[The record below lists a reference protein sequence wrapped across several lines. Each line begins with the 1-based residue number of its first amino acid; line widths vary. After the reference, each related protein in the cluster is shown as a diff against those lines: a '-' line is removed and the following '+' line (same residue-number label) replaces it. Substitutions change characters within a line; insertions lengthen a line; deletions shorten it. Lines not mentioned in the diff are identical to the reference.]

1 MSLVEAGLP
10 RRLPGIGYAFET
22 GRQIMRRTIAAALCM
37 LLLAAP
43 AAAETLLVGN
53 KGEDTLSVIA
63 LASGEELARLP
74 TGKMPH
80 EIAISP
86 DGRQAA
92 VVAYGSTTID
102 VFDVTSRTKVRT
114 IDLSPNQR
122 PHGLLWLSD
131 GRLVATTE
139 GSESVAVVAP
149 GGRLTSI
156 PTGQK
161 GTHMIVVAPDNRTA
175 YTANIAAGTV
185 SALDLKTAKKL
196 RDLAVGGKP
205 EGLAL
210 TRRGRELWVGD
221 LDAPRVSIWD
231 TKTGKKIAEQP
242 VDPVAIRVL
251 ASPDGKLV
259 ATSNIASGTISLFDA
274 GTRALV
280 KTIKVSGE
288 AAKGQVT
295 LLFSADS
302 KRLYVAETGHD
313 KVAEIDVANGTVLR
327 RIAAGK
333 NGDGLAIAP

>member
-1 MSLVEAGLP
+1 SL
-10 RRLPGIGYAFET
+10 
-22 GRQIMRRTIAAALCM
+22 
-37 LLLAAP
+37 
-43 AAAETLLVGN
+43 
-53 KGEDTLSVIA
+53 IA

-80 EIAISP
+80 EIAVSP
-86 DGRQAA
+86 DGKQAA

-102 VFDVTSRTKVRT
+102 VFDVANRTKIRT

-149 GGRLTSI
+149 DGKVTSI
-156 PTGQK
+156 STGQK

-175 YTANIAAGTV
+175 YTANIGSGTV
-185 SALDLKTAKKL
+185 SVLDLKTAKKR
-196 RDLAVGGKP
+196 RDFAVGGKP

-210 TRRGRELWVGD
+210 TRGGRELWIGD
-221 LDAPRVSIWD
+221 LDAPHVRIWD
-231 TKTGKKIAEQP
+231 TKTGEKIAEQP

-259 ATSNIASGTISLFDA
+259 ATSNIAAGTITLFDTD
-274 GTRALV
+274 TRAPV
-280 KTIKVSGE
+280 KTIMVSGE
-288 AAKGQVT
+288 QAKGQVT

-302 KRLYVAETGHD
+302 KRIYAAETGHD
-313 KVAEIDVANGTVLR
+313 KVAEIDIASGKVLR

>member
-1 MSLVEAGLP
+1 
-10 RRLPGIGYAFET
+10 
-22 GRQIMRRTIAAALCM
+22 MRRTIAAAFCV

-53 KGEDTLSVIA
+53 KGEDTLSVPP

-80 EIAISP
+80 EIAVSP
-86 DGRQAA
+86 DGRHAA
-92 VVAYGSTTID
+92 VVAYGATTID
-102 VFDVTSRTKVRT
+102 VFDVAARTRVRT

-139 GSESVAVVAP
+139 GSETVAVVAP
-149 GGRLTSI
+149 DGKLTSI
-156 PTGQK
+156 ATGQK

-175 YTANIAAGTV
+175 YTANIGSGTV
-185 SALDLKTAKKL
+185 SVLDLDTAKKL
-196 RDLAVGGKP
+196 RDLAIGGKP

-210 TRRGRELWVGD
+210 TKRGGELWVGD

-274 GTRALV
+274 ATRAPL

-295 LLFSADS
+295 LLFSRDS
-302 KRLYVAETGHD
+302 KRLYAAETGHD
-313 KVAEIDVANGTVLR
+313 KVAEIDVASGEVLR

>member
-1 MSLVEAGLP
+1 
-10 RRLPGIGYAFET
+10 
-22 GRQIMRRTIAAALCM
+22 MRRVATTLSILM
-37 LLLAAP
+37 LVPLP

-53 KGEDTLSVIA
+53 KGEDTLSLIA
-63 LASGEELARLP
+63 LTSGAELARLP

-80 EIAISP
+80 EIAVSP

-92 VVAYGSTTID
+92 VVAYGGTTID
-102 VFDVTSRTKVRT
+102 IIDVAGRTKVKT

-122 PHGLLWLSD
+122 PHGLVWLSD
-131 GRLVATTE
+131 GRLVATAE
-139 GSESVAVVAP
+139 ASQSVAVVAP
-149 GGRLTSI
+149 DGSVTSI
-156 PTGQK
+156 ATGQQ
-161 GTHMIVVAPDNRTA
+161 GSHMIVVAPDNRTA

-185 SALDLKTAKKL
+185 SILDLKTAKKL
-196 RDLAVGGKP
+196 RDITIGGKP

-210 TRRGRELWVGD
+210 TKGGRELWVGD

-231 TKTGKKIAEQP
+231 TKSGTKLAEQA

-280 KTIKVSGE
+280 KTIRVSGE

-302 KRLYVAETGHD
+302 KRLYAAETGHD
-313 KVAEIDVANGTVLR
+313 KVAEIDVASGEVLR

>member
-1 MSLVEAGLP
+1 MH
-10 RRLPGIGYAFET
+10 
-22 GRQIMRRTIAAALCM
+22 RTIAAVLCT
-37 LLLAAP
+37 LLLVAP
-43 AAAETLLVGN
+43 AGAETLLVGN

-86 DGRQAA
+86 DGKQAA

-102 VFDVTSRTKVRT
+102 VFDVASRTKVKT

-122 PHGLLWLSD
+122 PHGLLWLSN

-149 GGRLTSI
+149 DGKLTSI
-156 PTGQK
+156 STGQK

-185 SALDLKTAKKL
+185 SVLDLKTAKKL
-196 RDLAVGGKP
+196 RDLTVGGKP

-210 TRRGRELWVGD
+210 TKQGRELWVGD
-221 LDAPRVSIWD
+221 LDVPRVSIWD
-231 TKTGKKIAEQP
+231 TKTGEKIAEQP

-274 GTRALV
+274 ETHALL

-288 AAKGQVT
+288 QAKGQVT

-302 KRLYVAETGHD
+302 KRLYAAETRHD
-313 KVAEIDVANGTVLR
+313 KVAEIDVASGAVLR

>member
-1 MSLVEAGLP
+1 
-10 RRLPGIGYAFET
+10 
-22 GRQIMRRTIAAALCM
+22 MRRVTLAILAS
-37 LLLAAP
+37 LLLAGPAP
-43 AAAETLLVGN
+43 AETLLVGN
-53 KGEDTLSVIA
+53 KGEDTLSIIA
-63 LASGEELARLP
+63 LGSGAELARLP

-92 VVAYGSTTID
+92 VVAYGGTTID
-102 VFDVTSRTKVRT
+102 VFDVAKRTKLKT

-149 GGRLTSI
+149 DGTLSSI
-156 PTGQK
+156 ATGQR

-175 YTANIAAGTV
+175 YTANIGSGTV
-185 SALDLKTAKKL
+185 SILDLREGKKL
-196 RDLAVGGKP
+196 RDLAIGGKP

-210 TRRGRELWVGD
+210 ARRGRELWVGD
-221 LDAPRVSIWD
+221 LDAARVSIWD
-231 TKTGKKIAEQP
+231 TASGEKIAEQP
-242 VDPVAIRVL
+242 VDPVVIRVL

-274 GTRALV
+274 ETRAPV
-280 KTIKVSGE
+280 RTIKVSGD

-302 KRLYVAETGHD
+302 KRLYAAETGHD
-313 KVAEIDVANGTVLR
+313 RVAEIDIASGQVLR
-327 RIAAGK
+327 RIAAGR

>member
-1 MSLVEAGLP
+1 MH
-10 RRLPGIGYAFET
+10 
-22 GRQIMRRTIAAALCM
+22 RTIAAVLCT
-37 LLLAAP
+37 LLLVAP
-43 AAAETLLVGN
+43 AGAETLLVGN

-86 DGRQAA
+86 DGKQAA

-102 VFDVTSRTKVRT
+102 VFDVASRTKVKT

-149 GGRLTSI
+149 DGKLMSI
-156 PTGQK
+156 STGQK

-185 SALDLKTAKKL
+185 SVLDLKTAKKL
-196 RDLAVGGKP
+196 RDLTVGGKP

-210 TRRGRELWVGD
+210 TKQGRELWVGD
-221 LDAPRVSIWD
+221 LDVPRVSIWD
-231 TKTGKKIAEQP
+231 TKTGEKIAEQP
-242 VDPVAIRVL
+242 VDPDAIRVL

-274 GTRALV
+274 ETHALL

-288 AAKGQVT
+288 QAKGQVT

-302 KRLYVAETGHD
+302 KRLYAAETRHD
-313 KVAEIDVANGTVLR
+313 KVAEIDVASGAVLR

>member
-1 MSLVEAGLP
+1 
-10 RRLPGIGYAFET
+10 
-22 GRQIMRRTIAAALCM
+22 MRRAVLAALSPA
-37 LLLAAP
+37 LLAAP

-63 LASGEELARLP
+63 LGSGAELARLP
-74 TGKMPH
+74 TGRMPH

-86 DGRQAA
+86 DGKQAA
-92 VVAYGSTTID
+92 VVAYGGTTID
-102 VFDVTSRTKVRT
+102 IFDVAKRTKLRT

-131 GRLVATTE
+131 GRLVATAE

-149 GGRLTSI
+149 DGKLTSI
-156 PTGQK
+156 ATGPK
-161 GTHMIVVAPDNRTA
+161 GTHMIAVAPDGRTA
-175 YTANIAAGTV
+175 YTANIGSGTV
-185 SALDLKTAKKL
+185 SVIDLKDGKKL
-196 RDLAVGGKP
+196 RDLTIGGKP

-210 TRRGRELWVGD
+210 TKGGRELWVGD
-221 LDAPRVSIWD
+221 LDAPRVSIWNTATD
-231 TKTGKKIAEQP
+231 EKITELP

-274 GTRALV
+274 ETRALLN
-280 KTIKVSGE
+280 TITVSGD

-302 KRLYVAETGHD
+302 KRLYAAETGHD
-313 KVAEIDVANGTVLR
+313 KIAEIDVASGEVLR
-327 RIAAGK
+327 RIATGK
-333 NGDGLAIAP
+333 QGDGLAIAP

>member
-1 MSLVEAGLP
+1 MH
-10 RRLPGIGYAFET
+10 
-22 GRQIMRRTIAAALCM
+22 RTIAAALSA

-63 LASGEELARLP
+63 LTSGEELARLP

-86 DGRQAA
+86 DGKQAA

-102 VFDVTSRTKVRT
+102 VFDVASRTKVKT

-139 GSESVAVVAP
+139 GSDSVAVVAP
-149 GGRLTSI
+149 GGKLTSI
-156 PTGQK
+156 ATGQK
-161 GTHMIVVAPDNRTA
+161 GTHMVVVAPDNRTA

-185 SALDLKTAKKL
+185 SVLDLEDAKKL

-210 TRRGRELWVGD
+210 TKGGRELWVGD

-231 TKTGKKIAEQP
+231 TARGEKIAEQA

-259 ATSNIASGTISLFDA
+259 ATSNIAAGTISLFDA
-274 GTRALV
+274 GTRAPLR
-280 KTIKVSGE
+280 TIIVSGE
-288 AAKGQVT
+288 QAKGQVT

-302 KRLYVAETGHD
+302 TRLYAAETGHD
-313 KVAEIDVANGTVLR
+313 KVAEIDVASGKVLR

>member
-1 MSLVEAGLP
+1 M
-10 RRLPGIGYAFET
+10 RLAPAAVL
-22 GRQIMRRTIAAALCM
+22 AAALCA
-37 LLLAAP
+37 LPLAATP
-43 AAAETLLVGN
+43 AAAESLLIGN
-53 KGEDTLSVIA
+53 KGEDTLSVVE
-63 LASGEELARLP
+63 LASGSEVARLP

-86 DGRQAA
+86 DGKQAA

-102 VFDVTSRTKVRT
+102 LFDIANRTKLRT

-139 GSESVAVVAP
+139 GSESIAVVSP
-149 GGRLTSI
+149 DGKVTSI
-156 PTGQK
+156 ATGQK
-161 GTHMIVVAPDNRTA
+161 GTHMIVVAPDGRTA
-175 YTANIAAGTV
+175 YTANIGSGTV
-185 SALDLKTAKKL
+185 SVIDLKAGRKL

-221 LDAPRVSIWD
+221 LDAPRVSVWD
-231 TKTGKKIAEQP
+231 AKTGKKIAEQP

-259 ATSNIASGTISLFDA
+259 ATSNIAAGTISLFDA
-274 GTRALV
+274 ETRAPV
-280 KTIKVSGE
+280 KTIQVSGE
-288 AAKGQVT
+288 QAKGQVT
-295 LLFSADS
+295 LLFSPDS
-302 KRLYVAETGHD
+302 KRLYAAETGHD
-313 KVAEIDVANGTVLR
+313 KVAEVDIASGKVLR

>member
-1 MSLVEAGLP
+1 MH
-10 RRLPGIGYAFET
+10 
-22 GRQIMRRTIAAALCM
+22 RTIAAAFCA

-43 AAAETLLVGN
+43 AGAETLLVGN
-53 KGEDTLSVIA
+53 KAEDTLSVIA

-86 DGRQAA
+86 DGKQAA

-102 VFDVTSRTKVRT
+102 IFDVASRTKVKT

-149 GGRLTSI
+149 NGKLTSI
-156 PTGQK
+156 STGQK

-185 SALDLKTAKKL
+185 SILDLKTAKKL
-196 RDLAVGGKP
+196 RDLTIGGKP

-210 TRRGRELWVGD
+210 TKRGSELWVGD

-231 TKTGKKIAEQP
+231 TRTGKKIAERP

-259 ATSNIASGTISLFDA
+259 ATSNIASGTISLFNA
-274 GTRALV
+274 ETRALV
-280 KTIKVSGE
+280 RTIKVSGE

-302 KRLYVAETGHD
+302 KRLYAAETGHD
-313 KVAEIDVANGTVLR
+313 KVAEIDVASGEVLR